1 MVTSNNN
8 NLTACVIQHIY
19 LFSWEIAKNKLMVT
33 VFELMMISVNAVFRN
48 FAHLLAS
55 QGGSL
60 EKSGRREMAES
71 KLSYLVCVQMK
82 KKSENA
88 IRWALWVVSGYYLD
102 GRFYCCFHFDLYA
115 SGKTYFANNRTAN
128 SKQISTYVPKVGFL
142 LKDRKTNTCLQ
153 SISHTWTMLGIPVR
167 FLERVRK

>member
-1 MVTSNNN
+1 
-8 NLTACVIQHIY
+8 
-19 LFSWEIAKNKLMVT
+19 MVT

-88 IRWALWVVSGYYLD
+88 IR
-102 GRFYCCFHFDLYA
+102 
-115 SGKTYFANNRTAN
+115 
-128 SKQISTYVPKVGFL
+128 
-142 LKDRKTNTCLQ
+142 
-153 SISHTWTMLGIPVR
+153 
-167 FLERVRK
+167 